1 MDQYSEKTWVL
12 LTRKLSGEL
21 TPEETI
27 RFQQWLNEAP
37 ENRAFYNRLK
47 SSWDLNPGE
56 SVDSFSLSLRFNSK
70 KGLEKLRDKLVQEE
84 DSVKQKSNVVFKNRI
99 KNKKSSGLYIWKL
112 AASILVIAMTSIVYL
127 VTTQDWDQPATTTY
141 TTTDVEQRIITLSD
155 GTVVRL
161 NRNSTLEVSDDRS
174 DESRMIWLDGE
185 AFFDVTHNPDRTFIV
200 HAGDAVVE
208 VLGTSFN
215 VKRGNEVIVAVEE
228 GLVSFRHQSH
238 EERSAARLTAGQ
250 LGMFSEGSNDVKIEE
265 TDIENYL
272 SWKNG
277 YLNFS
282 SMPFDQVLR
291 QLERIY
297 GVTHDLQ
304 DGSEY
309 SHKLTVYTEK
319 VQLEEVVETI
329 SIALDLGYEMHEST
343 IKWYR
348 NETVSE

>member
-12 LTRKLSGEL
+12 ITKKLSGET
-21 TPEETI
+21 TPEENI
-27 RFQQWLNEAP
+27 RFQQWLNENP
-37 ENRAFYNRLK
+37 ENREFYNRLK
-47 SSWDLNPGE
+47 SSWDQNPGE

-70 KGLEKLRDKLVQEE
+70 KGLKKLRNKLIQED
-84 DSVKQKSNVVFKNRI
+84 DSVSQKSGVVFKNRI

-112 AASILVIAMTSIVYL
+112 AASILVIALTSIVYL
-127 VTTQDWDQPATTTY
+127 VTSQDWDQTSISMY
-141 TTTDVEQRIITLSD
+141 TTTDVEQRIITLAD
-155 GTVVRL
+155 GSVVRL
-161 NRNSTLEVSDDRS
+161 NRNSTLEISDDKS

-185 AFFDVTHNPDRTFIV
+185 AFFDVTHNPDRMFVV

-215 VKRGNEVIVAVEE
+215 VKRGKQVMVAVQD
-228 GLVSFRHQSH
+228 GLVSFRHQNH
-238 EERSAARLTAGQ
+238 DERSAARLTAGQ
-250 LGMFSEGSNDVKIEE
+250 LGLLSEGSNDVKIEE
-265 TDIENYL
+265 TDIENYM

-297 GVTHDLQ
+297 GVTHELQ
-304 DGSEY
+304 DGSVNTQ
-309 SHKLTVYTEK
+309 KLTVYTEK
-319 VQLEEVVETI
+319 VQLEEVVEAI

-343 IKWYR
+343 IIWYQ
-348 NETVSE
+348 NETVTE